1 MRKHLLNFGTIALA
15 LFAAV
20 VWIPSPSDVHAG
32 GGRCG
37 SYGYSNCY
45 TPTYYQQPEYIY
57 VDRVVPVAYPVPFT
71 VAVPVVSYLYN
82 GGYGIPGYS
91 PVYAAQPATAAP
103 AYGVQQPQMQQ
114 PTAPA
119 NGNGNYGNGN
129 GAPKT
134 SALLQLTDAELD
146 LLIGMIEKRL
156 AARNGNAGSPPT
168 APKPT
173 SPPPPVPQ
181 APQAPKSYTDADVLR
196 VLSTKL
202 GATQKSC
209 MDCHVGASAKG
220 GVKIFESPGVLNPG
234 ANWSKIWDS
243 ADGGRMPKEAQTN
256 KAALLSDADCDVLRW
271 KMTQSNGR

>member
-20 VWIPSPSDVHAG
+20 ILIPSPPDVHAG

-37 SYGYSNCY
+37 SYGYNSCY
-45 TPTYYQQPEYIY
+45 TPTYYQQPEYVY

-91 PVYAAQPATAAP
+91 PVYAAQPTAAAP
-103 AYGVQQPQMQQ
+103 AFGVQQPQIQQ
-114 PTAPA
+114 PTATA
-119 NGNGNYGNGN
+119 NGNGNGN

-156 AARNGNAGSPPT
+156 AARNGNVGSPPAAAT
-168 APKPT
+168 KPT

-181 APQAPKSYTDADVLR
+181 APKNYTDADVLR
-196 VLSTKL
+196 VLSTKI

-209 MDCHVGASAKG
+209 TDCHTGTSAKG
-220 GVKIFESPGVLNPG
+220 GVKILESPGVLSQG
-234 ANWSKIWDS
+234 ANWAKIWDA
-243 ADGGRMPKEAQTN
+243 ADSGRMPKEAQTN